1 MSKYTELRE
10 QWPVFIY
17 RGYEIEEE
25 EGAVRIRYRFQIPG
39 LSEFAPEWVFPKVE
53 GAENHFQEDPVFRNM
68 VFSLGM
74 AELVSYWKICCPPR
88 VEVEAGYLDQD
99 QISWW
104 KDLYFNGLGEF
115 FYTNHI
121 QEADQDTFMELVST
135 GHPADGETDQEQVQR
150 RRELSGCLIP
160 IGGGKDSAVTIELVK
175 KTGLSSM
182 AYIINPRGATTHCA
196 QAGGYSPR
204 KVIAASRTLDQ
215 NMLRLNREGYLNGHT
230 PFSAIVA
237 FSAVIAAYMH
247 RLKYAALSNESS
259 ANESTVPGST
269 VNHQYSKSFRFEE
282 SFHQYEEKYLKS
294 GVYYFSLLRP
304 LSEFQIARYFARQKQ
319 YLSIF
324 RSCNAGS
331 KEDRWCGHCP
341 KCLFVFLILSPFLSQ
356 EELSGIFG
364 ADMLNDPTLT
374 GTLEQLVGI
383 QEDKPF
389 ECVGSRGE
397 MNTAIVMTIDRLEQE
412 GKSLPVLLAYYKETA
427 LYRQYEESRPSY
439 FTYYDEEN
447 LLPGIFD
454 QVLRTECLAGEPG
467 RMTC

>member
-99 QISWW
+99 QVSWW

-182 AYIINPRGATTHCA
+182 AYIIKPKGATTHCA
-196 QAGGYSPR
+196 QAGG
-204 KVIAASRTLDQ
+204 
-215 NMLRLNREGYLNGHT
+215 
-230 PFSAIVA
+230 
-237 FSAVIAAYMH
+237 
-247 RLKYAALSNESS
+247 
-259 ANESTVPGST
+259 
-269 VNHQYSKSFRFEE
+269 
-282 SFHQYEEKYLKS
+282 
-294 GVYYFSLLRP
+294 
-304 LSEFQIARYFARQKQ
+304 
-319 YLSIF
+319 
-324 RSCNAGS
+324 
-331 KEDRWCGHCP
+331 
-341 KCLFVFLILSPFLSQ
+341 
-356 EELSGIFG
+356 
-364 ADMLNDPTLT
+364 
-374 GTLEQLVGI
+374 
-383 QEDKPF
+383 
-389 ECVGSRGE
+389 
-397 MNTAIVMTIDRLEQE
+397 
-412 GKSLPVLLAYYKETA
+412 
-427 LYRQYEESRPSY
+427 
-439 FTYYDEEN
+439 
-447 LLPGIFD
+447 
-454 QVLRTECLAGEPG
+454 
-467 RMTC
+467 